1 MRHTLS
7 GRYLVVVTIALL
19 PLASDIGRVLP
30 SLEPDHTGDGLI
42 VSAPNTPKPEF
53 WGRRLLI
60 TASPIAVSTLAAPSS
75 SAAFIPLLVGGAT
88 AIEAL
93 EAVCLMYS
101 LKGVAE
107 LGVEF
112 FASRGG
118 GIGAKFPK
126 QDTVV
131 RVLAH
136 EPRKTALAAEE
147 VVEFSVFAEEMAKK
161 GMSLEEARK
170 LFLAGKATEEGLI
183 MGARLQKMGGE
194 TVWKAGKNLNKMV
207 VIPGIGTLLKC
218 ADLVMDAG
226 KFILTT
232 VTAR

>member
-1 MRHTLS
+1 MRRTLS

-19 PLASDIGRVLP
+19 PLTSDIGRVLP
-30 SLEPDHTGDGLI
+30 CSEPDHRGDGLI
-42 VSAPNTPKPEF
+42 VSTSNTPKPEF
-53 WGRRLLI
+53 WGRRPLI
-60 TASPIAVSTLAAPSS
+60 TASQMAVSTLAAPSS
-75 SAAFIPLLVGGAT
+75 SAAFLPVLFAGMT
-88 AIEAL
+88 AIEIL
-93 EAVCLMYS
+93 EGLCVMYS

-118 GIGAKFPK
+118 GIGAVFPE

-136 EPRKTALAAEE
+136 EPKKAQLAAEE
-147 VVEFSVFAEEMAKK
+147 VVKFQVFAEEMAKK
-161 GMSLEEARK
+161 GMSVEEARK
-170 LFLAGKATEEGLI
+170 LFLAGKTTEEGLI
-183 MGARLQKMGGE
+183 MGARLQQKGAAA
-194 TVWKAGKNLNKMV
+194 VWKSGKNINKMV
-207 VIPGIGTLLKC
+207 AIPGLGTLLAC

-232 VTAR
+232 TR